1 MRSKAAVRRTGGVDA
16 ALKEEIE
23 QPPAWMY
30 AWQLADGVIT
40 PVLDPELPDVHLT
53 RLELI
58 EEPIRAVLSAAGSN
72 ARVIDLACNE
82 GWFSHRMLEW
92 GASYV
97 LGVDIRP
104 RLIRRA
110 TLLRTHFGIPADRME
125 LRCADVFDLNVSEVG
140 TFDVVL
146 CLGLI
151 YHLENPVGAMRI
163 ARTLT
168 RGICA
173 IESQLTK
180 QNEPIIL
187 GNGKSDLYEESPA
200 SFAARLE
207 TDWESNMLASAGG
220 VVSLT
225 PNRAALLQGAEAA
238 GFVDVELAKPATGQN
253 PQYIAGDRAVL
264 LAWSQNRPQNAR

>member
-1 MRSKAAVRRTGGVDA
+1 MSLTDKLRLNVSTHRTGLLDP
-16 ALKEEIE
+16 ALSREIE

-30 AWQLADGVIT
+30 AWQLADDVIT
-40 PVLDPELPDVHLT
+40 PVLDPELPYVHRT

-58 EEPIRAVLSAAGSN
+58 EEPVRAVLSAVGPN
-72 ARVIDLACNE
+72 ARVLDLACNE

-110 TLLRTHFGIPADRME
+110 TMLREHFRIPADRME
-125 LRCADVFDLNVSEVG
+125 LRCADVFDLNVSELG

-163 ARTLT
+163 ARGLT

-173 IESQLTK
+173 IESPADQTK
-180 QNEPIIL
+180 
-187 GNGKSDLYEESPA
+187 
-200 SFAARLE
+200 
-207 TDWESNMLASAGG
+207 
-220 VVSLT
+220 
-225 PNRAALLQGAEAA
+225 
-238 GFVDVELAKPATGQN
+238 
-253 PQYIAGDRAVL
+253 
-264 LAWSQNRPQNAR
+264 